1 MLRNTLPLPLT
12 AAASAA
18 AIAVVAALGAAG
30 TASAAPTAAPTTA
43 GKTPTCD
50 VSGLKALLTD
60 KGGHQNGMSH
70 EGTVLV
76 LTNTS
81 DRTCALRGY
90 PGLQLEDA
98 QHNAVTTNTTW
109 GSTYFIPDPGKNTL
123 LVRPGGSAEAAL
135 AWAHA
140 DAPRMVRAGYLRVTP
155 PASRGFLTI
164 PFERIVTNG
173 DLSVTAFARSIDVS

>member
-1 MLRNTLPLPLT
+1 MLRNTLPFT
-12 AAASAA
+12 AVASAA
-18 AIAVVAALGAAG
+18 AIAAVAALGTAG
-30 TASAAPTAAPTTA
+30 TASAAPTAA

-50 VSGLKALLTD
+50 VSGLKASLTD

-81 DRTCALRGY
+81 ARTCALRGY
-90 PGLQLEDA
+90 PGLQLEDT
-98 QHNAVTTNTTW
+98 QHKAVTTNTTW
-109 GSTYFIPDPGKNTL
+109 GSTYFIPDPGKSTL
-123 LVRPGGSAEAAL
+123 LLRPGGSAEAAL

-140 DAPRMVRAGYLRVTP
+140 DAPRMVQSGYLRVTP